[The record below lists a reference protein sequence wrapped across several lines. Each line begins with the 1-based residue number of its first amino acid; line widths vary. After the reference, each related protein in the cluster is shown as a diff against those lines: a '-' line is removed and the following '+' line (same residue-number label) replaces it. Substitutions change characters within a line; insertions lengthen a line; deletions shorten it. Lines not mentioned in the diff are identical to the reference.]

1 MLLFKRLEVKNLATI
16 GDEFITVDLNRHKT
30 TVVYGENGTSKSSLM
45 LESLCFCLYNKP
57 YKKIKLGEL
66 VNNKNVK
73 GLEVRLTFNKNND
86 KYIIHR
92 GYKPQFLTITRNGE
106 VLPQTMT
113 QQAFIEEELLEVPY
127 STFKQ
132 IIAMGKADYTS
143 FISLPLDKRRQFVES
158 ILNTSVYRAM
168 LEKHKENQKALQA
181 KISDE
186 EHEIRLQEKLL
197 SQHFETVKTLK
208 KNLDEANKE
217 EISSKKAEQ
226 DELKQALEKLN
237 TSFNKE
243 EYDGKKQEAKEVKA
257 GISKIETFK
266 FSLAQKL
273 KDQQQFLSFIQTTE
287 TCPTC
292 KQAIT
297 EAHKQSIKEEQEGII
312 QELKDK
318 EDKLNSKCEDL
329 ISHQEEI
336 DNKINNLDAIL
347 FNIRDNETK
356 LSNVIRDLDRLT
368 KQTNNKQEDKTVNEL
383 KEKMKEVKS
392 SLEAH
397 KTSLSLLQEQQ
408 EVYKETLW
416 LLSDGGIKAIV
427 IKKYLPVI
435 NSLINEYVS
444 QLGLFAT
451 VSFDEDFKETIK
463 KRGFDNFSFYQLSEG
478 EKLRVDLSIMLAW
491 REVAAMK
498 AGLKTNLLIMD
509 EIFNTSM
516 DYQGCKAFID
526 ILNSKDNQNTFII
539 SPNAE
544 DILDLCHSS
553 IHLKKIKGFT
563 EIVNNW

>member
-16 GDEFITVDLNRHKT
+16 GDEFITIDLNRHKT

-66 VNNKNVK
+66 VNNRNVK
-73 GLEVRLTFNKNND
+73 GLEVRLTFAKNND
-86 KYIIHR
+86 AYIIHR

-113 QQAFIEEELLEVPY
+113 QQSFIEEELLEVPY

-132 IIAMGKADYTS
+132 I
-143 FISLPLDKRRQFVES
+143 ISLPLDKRRQFVES

-168 LEKHKENQKALQA
+168 LDKHKENQKILQA

-208 KNLDEANKE
+208 KNLEDANKE
-217 EISSKKAEQ
+217 EINAKQVEL

-237 TSFNKE
+237 KAFNKE
-243 EYDGKKQEAKEVKA
+243 EYDGKKQEASEVKTS
-257 GISKIETFK
+257 IKKIETFK

-292 KQAIT
+292 KQNIT

-329 ISHQEEI
+329 ITQQEEI
-336 DNKINNLDAIL
+336 DNKINNLEAIL

-356 LSNVIRDLDRLT
+356 LSSVIRDLDRLT
-368 KQTNNKQEDKTVNEL
+368 KATSNKQEDKTVNEL
-383 KEKMKEVKS
+383 KEKMKEVKT

-397 KTSLSLLQEQQ
+397 KTSLALLQEQQ

-435 NSLINEYVS
+435 NNLINEYVS

-463 KRGFDNFSFYQLSEG
+463 KRGFDNFTFYQLSEG
-478 EKLRVDLSIMLAW
+478 EKLRVDLSILLAW

-563 EIVNNW
+563 EICE

>member
-1 MLLFKRLEVKNLATI
+1 MLYFKRLEVKNLATI
-16 GDEFITVDLNRHKT
+16 GDEFITIDLNRHKT

-45 LESLCFCLYNKP
+45 LESLCFCLHNKP
-57 YKKIKLGEL
+57 YKKIKLSEL
-66 VNNKNVK
+66 VNNRNAK

-86 KYIIHR
+86 EYIIHR

-106 VLPQTMT
+106 ALPQTMT
-113 QQAFIEEELLEVPY
+113 QQSFIEEELLEVPY

-217 EISSKKAEQ
+217 EISSKESELAN
-226 DELKQALEKLN
+226 LKQALEKLN
-237 TSFNKE
+237 NSFNKD
-243 EYDGKKQEAKEVKA
+243 EYDANKKELQEVKN
-257 GISKIETFK
+257 GFKKVDTFK
-266 FSLAQKL
+266 FSLNQKL
-273 KDQQQFLSFIQTTE
+273 NEQKDFLNFIQTTE

-297 EAHKQSIKEEQEGII
+297 NEHKQLIKEEQEGII
-312 QELKDK
+312 QELKGK
-318 EDKLNSKCEDL
+318 EDKLNTKTEEL
-329 ISHQEEI
+329 IARQEEI
-336 DNKINNLDAIL
+336 ECKINDLEAIL
-347 FNIRDNETK
+347 FNIRDNENK
-356 LSNVIRDLDRLT
+356 LSSVINDLDRLA
-368 KQTNNKQEDKTVNEL
+368 KQSKAKKEDKTINDL
-383 KEKMKEVKS
+383 KEKMKEVKA
-392 SLEAH
+392 SLDAH
-397 KTSLSLLQEQQ
+397 KAKLSLLQEQQ

-427 IKKYLPVI
+427 VKKYLPVI

-553 IHLKKIKGFT
+553 IHLKKVKGFT
-563 EIVNNW
+563 EIVDG